1 MAVNK
6 RTIIS
11 GAVIL
16 LAGGLAVHGTERTT
30 VKTTTTEVTTQTV
43 ITRTVVKEKV
53 KWSPFKVCVLDFTTL
68 DTEGQKRFLDQN
80 NRPIEIPPQCTLNDA
95 DRKSVNGVMQGF
107 VRMIDA
113 WSNKNTAD
121 ANRGAQ
127 VEDNRFTRGKAL
139 DIYKA
144 TVNGQARPVVIG
156 AKYLEAYLSRR
167 NDVFSCLDS
176 NLIGTAMAKLQNA
189 PDFPKDFMLRLAKET
204 GATHLIYGTVSDIRT
219 RTNSFKG
226 YGIQTRTTNYQLDVI
241 IKVVDLVRQSTVYS
255 NVYTGNYREQKPI
268 STQQFDNNIFQNL
281 MTSALEQ
288 AAEELYDKCKPGR
301 RNEISV
307 TPMTYTVT
315 INPDGG
321 IFFKPASAEIYVD
334 GVLTCSGGSAMLLPK
349 GKYLIEIKAAGF
361 QPKRFNYNVTGDAA
375 INIKLEKTDKTDKA
389 PDKADKTDKVPD
401 KADKTDKAPDKAEK
415 ADKTDKAADKAEK
428 ADKAADKADR
438 TEETTGSSKS

>member
-1 MAVNK
+1 MAVKK
-6 RTIIS
+6 RTIVS
-11 GAVIL
+11 GAVML
-16 LAGGLAVHGTERTT
+16 LAGGLAVHGAERTT
-30 VKTTTTEVTTQTV
+30 VKTSTTEVTTQTV
-43 ITRTVVKEKV
+43 ITKTIVKEKV

-68 DTEGQKRFLDQN
+68 DIEGQKRFLDQN

-113 WSNKNTAD
+113 WSNNKTAD

-127 VEDNRFTRGKAL
+127 IDDNRFTREKAL
-139 DIYKA
+139 NIYS
-144 TVNGQARPVVIG
+144 TTLNGTARPTVIG

-167 NDVFSCLDS
+167 NDVFTCLDS
-176 NLIGTAMAKLQNA
+176 NLMGMAMAKLQNA

-226 YGIQTRTTNYQLDVI
+226 YGIQTKTTNYQLDVI

-281 MTSALEQ
+281 MTAALEQ

-307 TPMTYTVT
+307 TPMPYSITF
-315 INPDGG
+315 NPEGG
-321 IFFKPASAEIYVD
+321 MFFKPGSAEIYVN
-334 GVLTCSGGSAMLLPK
+334 GALAGSGGSTIMLPE
-349 GKYLIEIKAAGF
+349 GKYQIEIKAAGYKAKSF
-361 QPKRFNYNVTGDAA
+361 DYNVTGDAA
-375 INIKLEKTDKTDKA
+375 VNIKLEK
-389 PDKADKTDKVPD
+389 
-401 KADKTDKAPDKAEK
+401 
-415 ADKTDKAADKAEK
+415 
-428 ADKAADKADR
+428 
-438 TEETTGSSKS
+438 

>member
-389 PDKADKTDKVPD
+389 PDKA
-401 KADKTDKAPDKAEK
+401 EK

>member
-6 RTIIS
+6 RTIIT

-307 TPMTYTVT
+307 TPMPYTVT
-315 INPDGG
+315 FNPAGG
-321 IFFKPASAEIYVD
+321 MFFKPASAEIYVN
-334 GVLTCSGGSAMLLPK
+334 GALACSGGGSVLLPK
-349 GKYLIEIKAAGF
+349 GKYQIEIKAAGY
-361 QPKRFNYNVTGDAA
+361 QPKRFDYNVTGDAA
-375 INIKLEKTDKTDKA
+375 VSIKLEK
-389 PDKADKTDKVPD
+389 
-401 KADKTDKAPDKAEK
+401 
-415 ADKTDKAADKAEK
+415 
-428 ADKAADKADR
+428 
-438 TEETTGSSKS
+438 